1 MAKAS
6 ILVVEDQLIVSK
18 DIQTRLKG
26 MGYDV
31 AGAVSSG
38 EEAISKTAET
48 RPDLVLMDIIL
59 KGAIDGIQAAQ
70 AIRDRLDIPI
80 IYLTAH
86 SDDTTLE
93 RANLTEPR
101 GYVLKPFEDR
111 ALRATIELALY
122 QHRIRNRPPHT
133 T

>member
-31 AGAVSSG
+31 AGAVSFG
-38 EEAISKTAET
+38 EEAISKAAET

-59 KGAIDGIQAAQ
+59 KGTIDGIQAAQ
-70 AIRDRLDIPI
+70 TIHDQLDIPL

-86 SDDTTLE
+86 SDDATLE
-93 RANLTEPR
+93 RAKVTEPR
-101 GYVLKPFEDR
+101 GYILKPFEDR
-111 ALRATIELALY
+111 ALRAAIELALY
-122 QHRIRNRPPHT
+122 QRRIKNRAPHT